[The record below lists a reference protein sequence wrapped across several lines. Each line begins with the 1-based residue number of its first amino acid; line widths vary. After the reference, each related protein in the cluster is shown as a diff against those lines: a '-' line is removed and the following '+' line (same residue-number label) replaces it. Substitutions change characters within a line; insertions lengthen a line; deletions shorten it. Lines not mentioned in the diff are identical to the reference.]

1 MCGRY
6 SLIAEIGELAVR
18 FEFDAYGL
26 AQPPRYNIAP
36 TQMVL
41 AVRSRRAQ
49 AGIVHALG
57 ADPIPDP
64 EHTLRPPMIN
74 ARAETVAERP
84 SFRSALAK
92 RRCLIPA
99 DGFYEWQRIG
109 AAKQPVR
116 ITLASGEP
124 SPFAGLWEAWQ
135 THRAN
140 SSVMHHH
147 HDTGQRSRAAHP

>member
-26 AQPPRYNIAP
+26 AQAARYNIAP

-41 AVRSRRAQ
+41 AVRSGDPRQ
-49 AGIVHALG
+49 ASYMRWGLIPSGTRNSPSG
-57 ADPIPDP
+57 A
-64 EHTLRPPMIN
+64 PMIN

-84 SFRSALAK
+84 SFRSALK
-92 RRCLIPA
+92 SRRCLIPA
-99 DGFYEWQRIG
+99 NGFYEWKRDG
-109 AAKQPVR
+109 AGRRPVR

-124 SPFAGLWEAWQ
+124 FAFAGLF
-135 THRAN
+135 
-140 SSVMHHH
+140 MH
-147 HDTGQRSRAAHP
+147 APL